1 MADGWRERNVWY
13 PGETCVECLERGNHR
28 SSESKTVLN
37 MQEGSGLKVSSLY
50 ISQVNRKCGLDVEQN
65 YNLLKKRMAS
75 LSE

>member
-1 MADGWRERNVWY
+1 M
-13 PGETCVECLERGNHR
+13 ECLERGNHR